1 MTNCGFGCCGFDAE
15 EDVETVSA
23 TKQEGLTAEVL
34 AAMEARWRGF
44 SAPMKAFEDSD
55 GDWWIATEEDDSGTG
70 DAMMT
75 CDCAEELATAMA
87 TAGPDVL
94 SLLAEVRRLTA
105 ALDGARREGRERA
118 AKVCDDR
125 AREFNSGGDDGD
137 AADYRAG
144 QRDEAADLARA
155 IRALPDAVL

>member
-1 MTNCGFGCCGFDAE
+1 
-15 EDVETVSA
+15 
-23 TKQEGLTAEVL
+23 
-34 AAMEARWRGF
+34 MEAEADAVYPVQGWSNEEAASR
-44 SAPMKAFEDSD
+44 AFPVV
-55 GDWWIATEEDDSGTG
+55 TEHVP
-70 DAMMT
+70 A
-75 CDCAEELATAMA
+75 
-87 TAGPDVL
+87 
-94 SLLAEVRRLTA
+94 LLAEVRRLTA
-105 ALDGARREGRERA
+105 ALDGVRREERERA